1 MKALVEHL
9 IVAAV
14 AVLMAFVGYWLMGKH
29 GNSGQ
34 QFIELHDV
42 RWTVWTSVVSVIT
55 WLYLYRMCR
64 QLHWLVL
71 LVMGVISPL
80 IGALLFMI
88 PYSWIPFVVIYYYAA
103 VVFPVGVI
111 TGLIVS
117 ICTLPFRPRAVLSG
131 NA

>member
-9 IVAAV
+9 VVAAL
-14 AVLMAFVGYWLMGKH
+14 AVLMAFIGYWLMGKY
-29 GNSGQ
+29 GDSGR
-34 QFIELHDV
+34 QFIELRDV
-42 RWTVWTSVVSVIT
+42 GWTVWTSVVSIIT

-64 QLHWLVL
+64 TLHWLVL
-71 LVMGVISPL
+71 PVMGAISPL
-80 IGALLFMI
+80 IGALLFVI
-88 PYSWIPFVVIYYYAA
+88 PYLWVPFVVIYYYAA